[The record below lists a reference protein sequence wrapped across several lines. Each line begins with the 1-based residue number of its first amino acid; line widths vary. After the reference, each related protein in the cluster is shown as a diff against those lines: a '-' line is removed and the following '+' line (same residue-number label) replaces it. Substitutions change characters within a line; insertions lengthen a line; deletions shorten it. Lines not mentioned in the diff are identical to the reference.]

1 MDDVLKKIDKL
12 RREKNLSVFK
22 LTALSDLS
30 ENTIYNWYRKGS
42 SPTLYALRS
51 VCNVLNVIC
60 REFLRKI
67 RRSIFLRRKKLCCS
81 LLRS

>member
-30 ENTIYNWYRKGS
+30 ENTIYI
-42 SPTLYALRS
+42 L
-51 VCNVLNVIC
+51 
-60 REFLRKI
+60 
-67 RRSIFLRRKKLCCS
+67 
-81 LLRS
+81 